1 MEKRTNSARR
11 DGGVPLVPHTKTGA
25 GPSATSPTSAAPG
38 ASAANTRAIATK
50 IGTEPSLPFPDVVCL
65 SHLRWDF
72 VFQRP
77 QHLLTRF
84 ARQSRV
90 FYVEE
95 PELHAH
101 GGPASLSV
109 TLRENGVHVVVPK
122 LPASAT
128 PEEQMA
134 LQKELLDDLL
144 RRYAVRRFVLWYYTP
159 MALGF
164 SRHLQ
169 PVSIVYDCMDELSA
183 FAGAPRALRDR
194 EAELM
199 VRADLVLTGGR
210 SLYEAKRGLHP
221 NVHAFPSSVDV
232 KHFARARRGGPEPED
247 QANISRPRV
256 GFFGVIDERM
266 DMDLVRGVAEARPEW
281 QLVFV
286 GPTCKIDPASFPAL
300 GNVHR
305 LGPKSYEELPAYVG
319 GWDVA
324 ILPFA
329 RNDSTRFI
337 SPTKTP
343 EYLAAGKPVVSTS
356 IHDVVKPYGAEHLA
370 RIADTVPDF
379 VAAIEAALA
388 EDDESRIRRADQF
401 LSTMSWQRTF
411 SGIRELIAEAFDSHA
426 EVAAETGALAG

>member
-1 MEKRTNSARR
+1 MEKRNDTAVRDQCDRMALLPASKTASNSSKPVA
-11 DGGVPLVPHTKTGA
+11 KTA
-25 GPSATSPTSAAPG
+25 ASSPS
-38 ASAANTRAIATK
+38 
-50 IGTEPSLPFPDVVCL
+50 PSLAFPDVVCL

-84 ARQSRV
+84 ARESRV

-95 PELHAH
+95 PELRD
-101 GGPASLSV
+101 GPASLSV
-109 TLRENGVHVVVPK
+109 TLRENGVHVVVPQ
-122 LPASAT
+122 LPSGST
-128 PEEQMA
+128 PEEQA
-134 LQKELLDDLL
+134 LLQKELLDELL

-159 MALGF
+159 MALAF

-199 VRADLVLTGGR
+199 VRADLVLTGGQT
-210 SLYEAKRGLHP
+210 LYEAKRGLHP

-232 KHFARARRGGPEPED
+232 KHFAKARRSQAEPED
-247 QANISRPRV
+247 QAKIARPRI
-256 GFFGVIDERM
+256 GFFGVVDERM
-266 DMDLVRGVAEARPEW
+266 DMELVRGVAEARPDW
-281 QLVFV
+281 QIVLV
-286 GPTCKIDPASFPAL
+286 GPTCKIDPATIPSLP
-300 GNVHR
+300 NVHR
-305 LGPKSYEELPAYVG
+305 LGRKPYEQLPAYIA

-329 RNDSTRFI
+329 RNESTRFI

-356 IHDVVKPYGAEHLA
+356 IRDVVRPYGRQGLA
-370 RIADTVPDF
+370 RVADTVPEF
-379 VAAIEAALA
+379 VAAIEAAMA
-388 EDDESRIRRADQF
+388 EDQGARIRRADQF
-401 LSTMSWQRTF
+401 LAMMSWDRTF
-411 SGIRELIAEAFDSHA
+411 NGIRDLIADAVDSHA
-426 EVAAETGALAG
+426 AEAVETGALAG